1 MTYSDLR
8 VLESTTRAISRI
20 VEWAANY
27 SRQDFEEIISK
38 SLIKAVR
45 DVSAPQGSCTNSPL
59 ILTMLIKILAGTAKA
74 SHNYAGLLVSELDV
88 FPHIIQSLSG
98 KNLNDG
104 SVLSSNANNSP
115 ENILAIL
122 SLASDLLPD
131 LPKEGIWSLN
141 VPLVEEYKNFD
152 HAVLRLKAFNE
163 LFFKRYFSEII
174 PVLIQVFG
182 LTVNSGIRRKCL
194 ECVAKAIWFTDK
206 ETLDKIDVLLIGK
219 FVSDLIGLSQ
229 SFISSSNELEKETI
243 EIKAFVAGGISIAHV
258 LLKKYED
265 RFRRI
270 FTREG
275 VLTQIKNLSQS
286 LKEISENAEE
296 IPPQEEPSGGRNVE
310 DMIMNIVQDLNE
322 MDDQIN
328 TQEHAPSEDEN
339 ENESVDNPLRDSHM
353 ARMMSNMRTAFESIR
368 RDDSNTKTSSNRKN
382 IRSISSDR
390 YTSIQVL
397 KWMKAVSET
406 IISLLDGQS
415 GKNDELTDSLLKI
428 NDAFLGKIPF
438 FEELQTFAELL
449 LGDNSTTGLTG
460 FELLENGLINSLWSF
475 LTCEAEADILL
486 KSEYQD
492 PLKVRIQHF
501 YAVFF
506 NGPSIS
512 NEAVFVE
519 KAFSC
524 LVNRLQEC
532 LSRSESLILATAIP
546 QENSNASVLTLIGT
560 LTGMGGLPRDFNSP
574 LLQLAK
580 QIRVKLISD
589 NPQKNSP
596 AIVVRIH
603 AVATFKALE
612 EYLKTRILED
622 DKFNNENEVEDVLD
636 DFEGLDEEF
645 DEDDVEPMDEDGVI

>member
-1 MTYSDLR
+1 
-8 VLESTTRAISRI
+8 
-20 VEWAANY
+20 
-27 SRQDFEEIISK
+27 
-38 SLIKAVR
+38 
-45 DVSAPQGSCTNSPL
+45 
-59 ILTMLIKILAGTAKA
+59 
-74 SHNYAGLLVSELDV
+74 
-88 FPHIIQSLSG
+88 
-98 KNLNDG
+98 
-104 SVLSSNANNSP
+104 
-115 ENILAIL
+115 
-122 SLASDLLPD
+122 
-131 LPKEGIWSLN
+131 
-141 VPLVEEYKNFD
+141 
-152 HAVLRLKAFNE
+152 
-163 LFFKRYFSEII
+163 
-174 PVLIQVFG
+174 
-182 LTVNSGIRRKCL
+182 
-194 ECVAKAIWFTDK
+194 
-206 ETLDKIDVLLIGK
+206 
-219 FVSDLIGLSQ
+219 
-229 SFISSSNELEKETI
+229 
-243 EIKAFVAGGISIAHV
+243 
-258 LLKKYED
+258 
-265 RFRRI
+265 
-270 FTREG
+270 
-275 VLTQIKNLSQS
+275 
-286 LKEISENAEE
+286 
-296 IPPQEEPSGGRNVE
+296 
-310 DMIMNIVQDLNE
+310 
-322 MDDQIN
+322 
-328 TQEHAPSEDEN
+328 
-339 ENESVDNPLRDSHM
+339 
-353 ARMMSNMRTAFESIR
+353 
-368 RDDSNTKTSSNRKN
+368 
-382 IRSISSDR
+382 
-390 YTSIQVL
+390 
-397 KWMKAVSET
+397 MKAVSET

-475 LTCEAEADILL
+475 LTCEAEADLLL

-546 QENSNASVLTLIGT
+546 QENSNSSVLTLIGT

-603 AVATFKALE
+603 AEATFKALE

-622 DKFNNENEVEDVLD
+622 DKLNNENEVEDVLD

-645 DEDDVEPMDEDGVI
+645 DEDDVEPMDEDGVFKYPFN